1 VFLPNAERQ
10 FRLLEGRA
18 DDLFRDLHLAIP
30 QNLKH
35 LLRDWLGRFM
45 TTKPDTGRLPD
56 ALLTGSLLEPSAR
69 VIAARM
75 KSRGVPVTSVFH
87 GDSCGVQDEPV
98 FGYGE
103 NSYADVVVGYG
114 QTGCDLAVSNT
125 NSASLFGSAPQYVS
139 SSSPVA
145 ARLYRGPSVRR
156 LSEIESPR
164 IMYVP
169 TSLTGSGR
177 YGPYR
182 DMHDCAYLQW
192 QLHLLRALREVLPA
206 SAVTWKRHAKEHV
219 SLSLPAIE
227 GVKTSDQPFD
237 QVIGD
242 ADVFVFDYVSS
253 AFSQAAATDKPIIL
267 VEIGFRNIAPT
278 AMNAIDA
285 RCIRVN
291 ADPARPVEALRA
303 AIDRSAKLCVN
314 TYTEAF
320 SIAPGSSSR
329 TESAASAI
337 RSAVDQLGLVGKDS
351 R

>member
-1 VFLPNAERQ
+1 MHQ
-10 FRLLEGRA
+10 RL
-18 DDLFRDLHLAIP
+18 
-30 QNLKH
+30 
-35 LLRDWLGRFM
+35 
-45 TTKPDTGRLPD
+45 
-56 ALLTGSLLEPSAR
+56 SLLEFPANIASWQR
-69 VIAARM
+69 VLPYLFLGA
-75 KSRGVPVTSVFH
+75 VTSALYGPSLYFDFVW
-87 GDSCGVQDEPV
+87 DDTNYILNNYWIQDFSLDRLRDIWTRSYLGNYAPLHLLTMAFLHSVWGLEP
-98 FGYGE
+98 FGYH
-103 NSYADVVVGYG
+103 
-114 QTGCDLAVSNT
+114 LAQLVLHT
-125 NSASLFGSAPQYVS
+125 ACVCL
-139 SSSPVA
+139 
-145 ARLYRGPSVRR
+145 LYFV
-156 LSEIESPR
+156 LKEIESPR